1 MERNAKKLK
10 EQWPGKHFLEPWFK
24 KRTLILDSI
33 YEVAIL
39 WKFNFF
45 KTIKYQP
52 VCDFLKRKLVDLRP
66 FWAKIYFFKS
76 SFWTYITVT
85 ESSNNFWLWKIS
97 KKSKIGPTYCTVPIE
112 ENILV
117 NPSLVPQ
124 QKMPRKFS
132 SQKRKYALTSPS
144 QLVIP
149 VLTFI
154 TCNL

>member
-1 MERNAKKLK
+1 MKFNILKGEVARKRFKKTL
-10 EQWPGKHFLEPWFK
+10 LEPWLK
-24 KRTLILDSI
+24 IKRTLILDTI

-39 WKFNFF
+39 WKQFFF
-45 KTIKYQP
+45 KLSTP
-52 VCDFLKRKLVDLRP
+52 LWFLKTGTCRP
-66 FWAKIYFFKS
+66 PAFLGKNQFFKIIFLDLHYS
-76 SFWTYITVT
+76 YRVEQQFLT
-85 ESSNNFWLWKIS
+85 L

-112 ENILV
+112 GNILV

-124 QKMPRKFS
+124 QKMPPKFS